1 MDRLIRPTRVAA
13 VLIGV
18 ALILIIFFASILKL
32 EREGASAMQAET
44 FTYSTYS
51 LQGAR
56 GDILDRNGVLLASSN
71 TVYSLGLRLSDLRA
85 TGDINGELTR
95 LLEICRE
102 NQVEHIDTFPMTV
115 SAPWA
120 YDAIMSSA
128 NQVRL
133 PAYLEFLKVDE
144 DISASDL
151 FYKLRERYGIDRELS
166 DYEARQLIGIR
177 YELDMRNVLNI
188 DPYIFAENVSPR
200 FIAIVLEKGCAGIEV
215 KSGWTREYHTRFASQ
230 TLGYIGR
237 IGDDERDYYLEK
249 GYNLNEYVGKT
260 GAEAAFEDYLHG
272 GVGKIVVTRDSEGR
286 VADVTV
292 RNEASAG
299 DNVYLTLDI
308 ALQEVAENALQDT
321 IIKINTNKKEDE
333 EAADGGA
340 VVVRDVKNGEVLV
353 AASYPSY
360 DMALFDENFS
370 MWASDES
377 KPLYN
382 RASMG
387 VYNPGS
393 TFKMVTALAGLWSGG
408 ISPDT
413 YIHDETRYTAYP
425 DYQPRCWSS
434 VSHGDVNVE
443 LALQH
448 SCNYF
453 FYWLGDHIGADAIAN
468 AAKQFGLGEKTGIEI
483 SEAVGSAA
491 SPENKQAIKG
501 EQWYAADT
509 LLSAI
514 GQSINLFTP
523 LQIANYVA
531 TIANDGTLYKET
543 IIKRAM
549 TSDYSAMTYES
560 KPEILHTIDDP
571 NDYLSVV
578 RAGMEDVIKY
588 GTAREYFET
597 CSIPVAAKTGT
608 TQSDT
613 AQSNSGVFVC
623 YAPANDPQIAIAVV
637 VEKGGSGAATA
648 DVARKIIEYYF
659 NEETEVTM
667 AKEENTLSQ

>member
-1 MDRLIRPTRVAA
+1 MDKIIRPSRVAA

-18 ALILIIFFASILKL
+18 ALILIIYFTSILKM

-44 FTYSTYS
+44 FTYSTYT
-51 LQGAR
+51 LQGSR
-56 GDILDRNGVLLASSN
+56 GDILDRNGVLLASSH
-71 TVYSLGLRLSDLRA
+71 TEYSLGLRLNDLRA
-85 TGDINGELTR
+85 SGDINGEIMR

-102 NQVEHIDTFPMTV
+102 NQVEHIDTFPMTD

-133 PAYLEFLKVDE
+133 PAYIEFVKQDA
-144 DISASDL
+144 DISAEDL
-151 FYKLRERYGIDRELS
+151 YYKLRERYGIDSSMS

-188 DPYIFAENVSPR
+188 DPYVFAENVTPQ
-200 FIAIVLEKGCAGIEV
+200 FIAIVLEKGCVGV
-215 KSGWTREYHTRFASQ
+215 DVRSNWVREYHTRFASQ

-237 IGDDERDYYLEK
+237 IGDDERDYYLAK

-272 GVGKIVVTRDSEGR
+272 ESGTRVVTRDSDGR

-292 RNEASAG
+292 KSEATAG

-308 ALQEVAENALQDT
+308 ALQEVTENALQDT
-321 IIKINTNKKEDE
+321 IIKINSNKKEDE

-340 VVVRDVKNGEVLV
+340 VVVRDVHNGEVL
-353 AASYPSY
+353 ACASYPSY

-370 MWASDES
+370 MWAADES

-382 RASMG
+382 RATMG
-387 VYNPGS
+387 IYNPGS

-408 ISPDT
+408 ITPDT
-413 YIHDETRYTAYP
+413 YVHDETRYTAYP

-443 LALQH
+443 LALQY

-468 AAKQFGLGEKTGIEI
+468 AAAQFGLGEKTGIEV

-491 SPENKQAIKG
+491 SPENKKAIKG

-531 TIANDGTLYKET
+531 TIANNGTLYRET

-549 TSDYSAMTYES
+549 SSDYGTLTYES
-560 KPEILHTIDDP
+560 KPEILHKIDDP
-571 NDYLSVV
+571 NGYLSIV

-597 CSIPVAAKTGT
+597 CSISVAAKTGT

-623 YAPANDPQIAIAVV
+623 YAPTDNPQIAIAVV
-637 VEKGGSGAATA
+637 VEQGGSGAATA

-659 NEETEVTM
+659 NEKTEVTY
-667 AKEENTLSQ
+667 AKTENTLVQ